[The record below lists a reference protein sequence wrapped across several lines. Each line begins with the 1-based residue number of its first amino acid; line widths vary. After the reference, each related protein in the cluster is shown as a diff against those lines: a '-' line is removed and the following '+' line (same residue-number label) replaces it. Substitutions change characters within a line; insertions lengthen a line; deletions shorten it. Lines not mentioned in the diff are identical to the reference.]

1 MLRTLAHGQKPHCWF
16 STLGRLSAT
25 FPSVDTSRCVLSP
38 FALLRLFPRPETR
51 SGSNPGGY
59 LLLALV
65 PPVQIVTAMSFHF
78 APSAPSLCLQPQVSF
93 IKLNIS
99 PHTTGRFE
107 SKTCALDTTIRPARP
122 RPLDTLY
129 VFISVAFVSIR
140 STRGWPVEHPARRSP
155 WPVLGSNFHQ

>member
-1 MLRTLAHGQKPHCWF
+1 MAKNRTVGFRRWVACRQRFHRSTQVAAF
-16 STLGRLSAT
+16 SL
-25 FPSVDTSRCVLSP
+25 PSRCW
-38 FALLRLFPRPETR
+38 LRLFPRPETR

-107 SKTCALDTTIRPARP
+107 SKTCALDTTIRAARP

-140 STRGWPVEHPARRSP
+140 STRGWPVEHPARRIP
-155 WPVLGSNFHQ
+155 WPVPGSNFHQ